1 MHSQVWVAPGIR
13 VDLMIGERLI
23 VEVDGRE
30 HHSDPVAFERDR
42 VRDARLSALGYRVL
56 RFSYNQVMFDWPLV
70 EASILAATAR
80 GDHRGHA

>member
-1 MHSQVWVAPGIR
+1 MAPGIR

-56 RFSYNQVMFDWPLV
+56 RFSCNQVMFTRVP
-70 EASILAATAR
+70 
-80 GDHRGHA
+80 GHPPPCGSNCRMTRYRCDG